1 MFDPQQPSIAVALVS
16 DASGNLLIAWNAKWG
31 CFTLPMTKIDKELPA
46 ETPSEAAVRAAAEV
60 LQVPCRVV
68 AGKEPQF
75 FRGLQ
80 KSDRDAEIKDYQY
93 HVVQVE
99 PHPDFAERVSSALYA
114 SADKLR
120 SGEYQPVS
128 GSVEEILTHC
138 VEWGWVK

>member
-1 MFDPQQPSIAVALVS
+1 MFDPQQPSISVALVS
-16 DASGNLLIAWNAKWG
+16 DAGGHFLIAWNAKWG
-31 CFTLPMTKIDKELPA
+31 CFTLPMTKVDKQLPA
-46 ETPSEAAVRAAAEV
+46 ETPIEAAVRAAAEV
-60 LQVPCRVV
+60 LQVPCR
-68 AGKEPQF
+68 AISGQEPQF

-93 HVVQVE
+93 HIVQVE
-99 PHPDFAERVSSALYA
+99 PHPDFAGHASSALYA

-138 VEWGWVK
+138 VEWGW

>member
-1 MFDPQQPSIAVALVS
+1 VFDPQQPSIAVALVF
-16 DASGNLLIAWNAKWG
+16 DSGGNILIGWNAKWR

-68 AGKEPQF
+68 AGKEQQF

-99 PHPDFAERVSSALYA
+99 PHPEFSGHVSSALYA

-128 GSVEEILTHC
+128 GSVGEILNHC
-138 VEWGWVK
+138 IGWG